1 MEFTTGTKPERGKV
15 AYYSFDETEGASLN
29 NEFGTAAV
37 AKNFTPEWVT
47 GVRNNAVNFNTVN
60 ASFVQEHYDALEL
73 GNESFSIECWFKS
86 AGGSVDWYL
95 LHKGSHADNSYEGA
109 TGRWFGIQYQKNS
122 KNDRLTWAIDDN
134 VTKTDVNV
142 TGATAKFFNDEWV
155 HLVCV
160 RNVDAKELRMYAN
173 GSLVASGADKT
184 GNIGT
189 VERMA
194 DWKL

>member
-1 MEFTTGTKPERGKV
+1 M
-15 AYYSFDETEGASLN
+15 
-29 NEFGTAAV
+29 
-37 AKNFTPEWVT
+37 
-47 GVRNNAVNFNTVN
+47 
-60 ASFVQEHYDALEL
+60 
-73 GNESFSIECWFKS
+73 
-86 AGGSVDWYL
+86 
-95 LHKGSHADNSYEGA
+95 
-109 TGRWFGIQYQKNS
+109 
-122 KNDRLTWAIDDN
+122 TWAIDDN

-189 VERMA
+189 VERMLTKMVSK
-194 DWKL
+194 D